1 MAKIVQMSDSDG
13 NVYPVSNS
21 SGAGYCKM
29 PDGTLIQWGR
39 LSGITVNL
47 TALGNSGLYG
57 QTYVAN
63 NGIVFP
69 IAFANSSYFV
79 TGSFQYS
86 TGNAFPLSV
95 AYNAQA
101 TDHCFP
107 SFFDAYARSGNDGRI
122 TWLAIGRWK

>member
-1 MAKIVQMSDSDG
+1 MATGTIKQTT
-13 NVYPVSNS
+13 NNS
-21 SGAGYCKM
+21 GTGYCKM

-69 IAFANSSYFV
+69 IAFVDSSYFV

-86 TGNAFPLSV
+86 TGNVFPLAV
-95 AYNAQA
+95 AYTAQA

-122 TWLAIGRWK
+122 SWQAIGRWK